1 MENLYNRRGI
11 HPNAIRGTIASIAV
25 NFKISIIPTQNEED
39 TANLLAIIAKRE
51 QEDEL
56 RTVALRGEKK
66 AMSLAEKQQFVVESL
81 PNVSGVLAKRLLEHF
96 GSVQNV
102 VNAGEFELK
111 QVEGIGAVKARD
123 IRQVV
128 KRQYEKW
135 NKEKKPK
142 EK

>member
-39 TANLLAIIAKRE
+39 TANLLYIIAKRE

-56 RTVALRGEKK
+56 RAVALRGEKK
-66 AMSLAEKQQFVVESL
+66 AMTLSEKQQFIVESL
-81 PNVSGVLAKRLLEHF
+81 PNVSGVLARRLLEHF
-96 GSVQNV
+96 GSVQKV
-102 VNAGEFELK
+102 INAGEFELK
-111 QVEGIGAVKARD
+111 QVEGIGEVKARE

-128 KRQYEKW
+128 KGKYEKFK
-135 NKEKKPK
+135 NKKEK
-142 EK
+142 